1 MVYEIISRILI
12 VLVQAIS
19 IYQFILI
26 IRVLLTWFPNL
37 DMSNPI
43 LLNLCA
49 ITDPY
54 LNFFRGIIPPLGG
67 LDLSPILAFVVLNI
81 SQNLLVKVQF
91 AFLNTSLVNN
101 IIN

>member
-1 MVYEIISRILI
+1 MGYEIIPTILL
-12 VLVQAIS
+12 VLLKTLG
-19 IYQFILI
+19 IYSTILI

-67 LDLSPILAFVVLNI
+67 LDLSPILAFLVLNLSEGLI
-81 SQNLLVKVQF
+81 SNLRF
-91 AFLNTSLVNN
+91 TILNSSILQYYG
-101 IIN
+101 

>member
-1 MVYEIISRILI
+1 MMVYEIISRILV

-67 LDLSPILAFVVLNI
+67 LDLSPILAFVLLRVLEG
-81 SQNLLVKVQF
+81 L
-91 AFLNTSLVNN
+91 LNTSAGAFMQVVQMY
-101 IIN
+101 

>member
-1 MVYEIISRILI
+1 MGYEIIPTILL
-12 VLVQAIS
+12 VLLKTLG
-19 IYQFILI
+19 IYSTILI

-43 LLNLCA
+43 LVNLWA

-67 LDLSPILAFVVLNI
+67 LDLSPILAFIVIRVVQGILGNAAALAMGGF
-81 SQNLLVKVQF
+81 QMYG
-91 AFLNTSLVNN
+91 
-101 IIN
+101 

>member
-1 MVYEIISRILI
+1 MGYEIIPTILL
-12 VLVQAIS
+12 VLLKTLG
-19 IYQFILI
+19 IYSTILI

-43 LLNLCA
+43 IQNLCA

-67 LDLSPILAFVVLNI
+67 LDLSPIWAFVVI
-81 SQNLLVKVQF
+81 RVVQGILGNAAALAMGGF
-91 AFLNTSLVNN
+91 QMYW
-101 IIN
+101 

>member
-1 MVYEIISRILI
+1 MGYEIIPTILL
-12 VLVQAIS
+12 VLLKTLG
-19 IYQFILI
+19 IYSTILI

-54 LNFFRGIIPPLGG
+54 LNFFRGI
-67 LDLSPILAFVVLNI
+67 DLSPILAFVVIRVIQGILGNAAALAMGGF
-81 SQNLLVKVQF
+81 QMYG
-91 AFLNTSLVNN
+91 
-101 IIN
+101 

>member
-1 MVYEIISRILI
+1 MEIIAIILA
-12 VLVQAIS
+12 VLAKSVG
-19 IYQFILI
+19 IYLFLLF
-26 IRVLLTWFPNL
+26 IRVMLTWFPNI

-67 LDLSPILAFVVLNI
+67 LDLSPILGFVLLNVLQDLI
-81 SQNLLVKVQF
+81 LKSEFQF
-91 AFLNTSLVNN
+91 LRAAGV
-101 IIN
+101 

>member
-1 MVYEIISRILI
+1 MGYEIIPTILL
-12 VLVQAIS
+12 VLLKTLG
-19 IYQFILI
+19 IYSTILI

-54 LNFFRGIIPPLGG
+54 LNFFRGIIPPIGG
-67 LDLSPILAFVVLNI
+67 FDISSLLAFLLLNVI
-81 SQNLLVKVQF
+81 QNLITNLQY
-91 AFLNTSLVNN
+91 ASLGYS
-101 IIN
+101 

>member
-1 MVYEIISRILI
+1 MVYEIISRILV

-43 LLNLCA
+43 LVNLCA

-67 LDLSPILAFVVLNI
+67 LDLSPILAFVVI
-81 SQNLLVKVQF
+81 RVVQGILGNAAALAIGGF
-91 AFLNTSLVNN
+91 QMYG
-101 IIN
+101 

>member
-1 MVYEIISRILI
+1 MVYEIISRILV

-67 LDLSPILAFVVLNI
+67 LDLSPILAFVLLRVLEG
-81 SQNLLVKVQF
+81 LLMRSAGSFMQLVQMY
-91 AFLNTSLVNN
+91 
-101 IIN
+101 

>member
-1 MVYEIISRILI
+1 MVYEIISRVLV
-12 VLVQAIS
+12 VLVQALS

-37 DMSNPI
+37 DMTNPI

-67 LDLSPILAFVVLNI
+67 LDLSPILAFILLRVLEGLLTTSAGKFMQVV
-81 SQNLLVKVQF
+81 QMY
-91 AFLNTSLVNN
+91 
-101 IIN
+101 

>member
-1 MVYEIISRILI
+1 MGYEIIPRVLM
-12 VLVQAIS
+12 VLVQAIG
-19 IYQFILI
+19 IYQFLLI

-37 DMSNPI
+37 DMTNPI

-67 LDLSPILAFVVLNI
+67 LDLSPILAFILLRILEGLLTSSAYQFMQVV
-81 SQNLLVKVQF
+81 QMYG
-91 AFLNTSLVNN
+91 
-101 IIN
+101 

>member
-1 MVYEIISRILI
+1 MGYEIIPTILL
-12 VLVQAIS
+12 VLLKTLG
-19 IYQFILI
+19 IYSTILI

-43 LLNLCA
+43 LVNLCA

-67 LDLSPILAFVVLNI
+67 LDLSPILGFVLLNVLQDLI
-81 SQNLLVKVQF
+81 IKSEIQ
-91 AFLNTSLVNN
+91 FLNAAGF
-101 IIN
+101 